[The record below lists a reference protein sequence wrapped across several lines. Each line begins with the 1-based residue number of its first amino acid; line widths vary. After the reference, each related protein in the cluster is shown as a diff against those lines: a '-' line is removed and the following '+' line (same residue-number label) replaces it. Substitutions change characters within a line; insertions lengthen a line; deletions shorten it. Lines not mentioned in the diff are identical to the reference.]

1 MTGCESRDIDKKE
14 TPEFVGGAA
23 RAVLS
28 LGFSES
34 QKSQMVKLADKHN
47 RGQLSAAEQE
57 QLKSYRRV
65 GSCLALLHSRARLSL
80 QQAGHTAR

>member
-14 TPEFVGGAA
+14 TPDLVGDGA
-23 RAVLS
+23 RAVLR

-34 QKSQMVKLADKHN
+34 RKSQLVKLADKHN

-57 QLKSYRRV
+57 QLESYRRV

-80 QQAGHTAR
+80 QLAGHTAR